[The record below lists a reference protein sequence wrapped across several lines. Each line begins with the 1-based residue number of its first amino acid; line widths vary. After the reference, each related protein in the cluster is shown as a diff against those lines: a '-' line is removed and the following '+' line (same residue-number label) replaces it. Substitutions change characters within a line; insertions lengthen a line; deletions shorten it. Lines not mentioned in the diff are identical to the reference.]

1 MDVPCF
7 VLGRQPE
14 SVPEL
19 VPQGA
24 NLTDRDQQVIQ
35 TLTHRVRVLTLD
47 QIARTWFPDGD
58 HPRSNASRRMGVLER
73 TGLLA
78 RATILARPELVA
90 DVPVLRWFPGHAAPP
105 FEKLAYGLVSRW
117 TQPAV
122 PTAIFMATRSAGIR
136 SGGFG
141 GRRPRRSEATHDVCL
156 AGVYLRLLEIEPLVA
171 QTWVAES
178 KLRHRGFGENAMLPD
193 AMMERGGRSIVV
205 EFGGAYSAAK
215 LKLFHEFC
223 KGRDLPY
230 ELW

>member
-1 MDVPCF
+1 M
-7 VLGRQPE
+7 
-14 SVPEL
+14 

-24 NLTDRDQQVIQ
+24 NLTDRDRDVIE
-35 TLTHRVRVLTLD
+35 TLTHRVRVLTLE
-47 QIARTWFPDGD
+47 QIARTWFSDGS
-58 HPRSNASRRMGVLER
+58 HPRSNASRRMQVLER
-73 TGLLA
+73 ADQLA
-78 RATILARPELVA
+78 RSTIMARPQLTMDA
-90 DVPVLRWFPGHAAPP
+90 PVLRWFPGQAAPA

-117 TQPAV
+117 TLPAT
-122 PTAIFMATRSAGIR
+122 PTTIFIATRSAGIR

-171 QTWVAES
+171 QTWVAET
-178 KLRHRGFGENAMLPD
+178 KLRHRGFGDNAMLPD
-193 AMMERGGRSIVV
+193 AIVERGGRQLVI

-223 KGRDLPY
+223 MGRNLPY